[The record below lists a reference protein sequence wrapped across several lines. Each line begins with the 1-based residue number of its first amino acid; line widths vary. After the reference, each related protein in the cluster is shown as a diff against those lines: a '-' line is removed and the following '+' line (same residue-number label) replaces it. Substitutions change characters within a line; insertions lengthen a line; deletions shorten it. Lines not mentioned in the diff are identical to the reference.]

1 VSVPRLL
8 RSTKVALLASVQLL
22 GLCALGAP
30 AAVAGTVSPLPESD
44 YTVARACRL
53 PAPGHAG
60 CLALELRARTA
71 AAKALQRPIGM
82 TRRSAMTSPTA
93 LDGAF
98 GLSPEDLKDAYFP
111 GEKPEIPDTD
121 ETQTIALI
129 DAYNDYHAKA
139 DLNIYD
145 QQFGLPELG
154 TAEPTKCS
162 TTGKESGCFEQVNQ
176 HGETTDLPFPSGEQQ
191 EKSAEAVCVDKHAG
205 ESSEEEEARV
215 EACAALS
222 EAEGWSVEISTD
234 IEMAR
239 AVCQNCKI
247 LLVEAKSSEDGD
259 LMEAEQAAFAHG
271 ATEVSNSWGGEE
283 PIERSHESADIQA
296 ATEAFEDPTAVV
308 TASAGDDGYLNWTER
323 EEAEV
328 AREHGE
334 QTAYFKGADYPASAP
349 DVVAVGGTKLTISG
363 GVREKESVWN
373 EDPDPEDGNEGA
385 GGGGCSTYFA
395 APAWQQKVADWGSV
409 GCQGKRAV
417 ADIAAD
423 ADPYTGVAVYD
434 SEIDCDYG
442 SNGVLVAVH
451 WCPIGGTSVASPIIA
466 SMFALAGGGGGA
478 AHPAE
483 TLYSHLETTVLHTV
497 TSGGNGECRDDYLSC
512 KGSLDPSSLLYPL
525 DCGEGKLICNAA
537 EGCGENYYSGP
548 TGVGTPNGIAA
559 LEPGPETS
567 ITSPECKASGKSAG
581 VEGPDETHSTQEP
594 PPGDESGGTV
604 NGGSTGA
611 SQTGEQPTG
620 ISSTNPSKAAGVAA
634 RLRSLVLTHTAL
646 AIARRG
652 TLIEDRLAIVFK
664 LSASAKLHL
673 TLEKQVMVDGHKRW
687 RVVSGSFFLAK
698 QGRSTRSLSAHR
710 KLLAGRYRLT
720 LSIAHGG
727 SRSIVFAVG

>member
-1 VSVPRLL
+1 MSVSGLL
-8 RSTKVALLASVQLL
+8 KSAKVALPASVGLL
-22 GLCALGAP
+22 ALGALGAP
-30 AAVAGTVSPLPESD
+30 AAVAETVSPLPESN

-71 AAKALQRPIGM
+71 AAKALQRPIGI

-111 GEKPEIPDTD
+111 GEKAEVSGTD
-121 ETQTIALI
+121 KAQTIALV
-129 DAYNDYHAKA
+129 DAYNDYHAEA
-139 DLNIYD
+139 DLNVYD

-154 TAEPTKCS
+154 TAEPTECAV
-162 TTGKESGCFEQVNQ
+162 TGQESGCFEQINQ
-176 HGETTDLPFPSGEQQ
+176 HGETTDLPFPSGEQE
-191 EKSAEAVCVDKHAG
+191 EKSAEAVCVDRRSR

-247 LLVEAKSSEDGD
+247 LLVEAKSSEDED
-259 LMEAEQAAFAHG
+259 LIEAEQAAFARG

-283 PIERSHESADIQA
+283 PIEGSHEKADIQA
-296 ATEAFEDPTAVV
+296 ATEAFEDPKAVV

-323 EEAEV
+323 EAAEV
-328 AREHGE
+328 AGKEGVE
-334 QTAYFKGADYPASAP
+334 AAYFTGANYPASNP
-349 DVVAVGGTKLTISG
+349 DVVAVGGTKLTISD
-363 GVREKESVWN
+363 GVRTKETVWN
-373 EDPDPEDGNEGA
+373 EDPDPEGGSEGA

-395 APAWQQKVADWGSV
+395 APAWQRKVADWESV
-409 GCQGKRAV
+409 GCEAKRAV

-434 SEIDCDYG
+434 SKIDCDYG
-442 SNGVLVAVH
+442 GGGVLVAVH

-466 SMFALAGGGGGA
+466 SMFALAGGADGV

-483 TLYSHLETTVLHTV
+483 TLYSHLETNVLHTV
-497 TSGGNGECRDDYLSC
+497 TSGGNGECDDDYISC

-537 EGCGENYYSGP
+537 EGCGDSYYDGP
-548 TGVGTPNGIAA
+548 TGVGTPNGIKA
-559 LEPGPETS
+559 LEPGPEPS
-567 ITSPECKASGKSAG
+567 ITPPECKSSDKSAG
-581 VEGPDETHSTQEP
+581 VGGSGETHSIQESP
-594 PPGDESGGTV
+594 PIGESGSGAKGV
-604 NGGSTGA
+604 SPAGAPSGLQPTGA
-611 SQTGEQPTG
+611 STD
-620 ISSTNPSKAAGVAA
+620 PSKTAGVRA
-634 RLRSLVLTHTAL
+634 RLRSLALTRNAL
-646 AIARRG
+646 AATRRG
-652 TLIEDRLAIVFK
+652 ALLADRLAIVFK
-664 LSASAKLHL
+664 LSASAKLDL
-673 TLEKQVMVDGHKRW
+673 TLERQVRVDGRKRW
-687 RVVSGSFFLAK
+687 RAISGCSFSAT
-698 QGRSTRSLSAHR
+698 QGRSTRSLADGR
-710 KLLAGRYRLT
+710 KLPAGRYRIT
-720 LSIAHGG
+720 LSVAHGG